1 MCGITGVA
9 GSLRGEPATLQ
20 RMNDRLRH
28 RGPDGEGAFWSDD
41 VGLAM
46 RRLAIIDLNTGD
58 QPIFNED
65 RTVCVVYNGEI
76 YNFVELRAELEGRG
90 HRFETNADT
99 EVIVHAY
106 EEFGPDC
113 VERLWGMFALALWDS
128 RQRLLLLARDRLGK
142 KPLVYYADPAAEGV
156 AFASELQALL
166 AHPGVP
172 REVEPSA
179 IDDYLTYLYV
189 PAPTT
194 AYRNVRKLPPGHRL
208 VWQAGHI
215 SVEPYWRVRFGA
227 KRAIAEPEA
236 VHEFGTLLRDA
247 VRRRMIAD
255 VPLGAFLSGGMDSSS
270 VVAEMAELSS
280 TPVKT
285 FSIGFGERDFD
296 ELRYARQVAER
307 FGTDHHELVVEPR
320 ALEVLPTLVR
330 HYGEPYGDSSAIPTY
345 YVAQMTRQHVTVALN
360 GDGGDELLA
369 GYERHWAAR
378 IAARYDTVPRFVRHG
393 LIRPLIPLLPEPRQ
407 RRAFLRRAKRF
418 MAAAHLPVFDRY
430 LHWVGAY
437 TPAQKQTLYTPD
449 FVAQLHGNES
459 GRWLREALAPEPGL
473 DPVDAVVRADT
484 LLYLPEDLLAKV
496 DIATMAN
503 SLEARA
509 PFLDHRLV
517 EFCASLPSSLKLRG
531 RTSKWLL
538 RSLMRDRLPPDILTR
553 PKMGFGVPVGE
564 WLRGDLRPLLQDTL
578 FSPTAVQRGYF
589 RPDAVRALV
598 DEHLSRRADRTS
610 HIWALLMLELWQ
622 RERTSADAV
631 LPSPATCASISSVT
645 PRS

>member
-1 MCGITGVA
+1 MCGIAGVA
-9 GSLRGEPATLQ
+9 GSLRTDSATLRQ
-20 RMNDRLRH
+20 MTDQLRH
-28 RGPDGEGAFWSDD
+28 RGPDGEGSFWADD

-65 RTVCVVYNGEI
+65 RSVCVVYNGEI
-76 YNFVELRAELEGRG
+76 YNFLELRAELEGRG
-90 HRFETNADT
+90 HHFATQGDT
-99 EVIVHAY
+99 EVVVHAY
-106 EEFGPDC
+106 EEFGVNC
-113 VERLWGMFALALWDS
+113 LERLWGMFALALWDS
-128 RQRLLLLARDRLGK
+128 RRHLMLLARDRLGK
-142 KPLVYYADPAAEGV
+142 KPLVYYADPLRGGL

-166 AHPGVP
+166 AHPDVP

-194 AYRNVRKLPPGHRL
+194 AYRDVRKLPPGHRL
-208 VWQAGHI
+208 IWQSGRVT
-215 SVEPYWRVRFGA
+215 VEPYWQVRFGD
-227 KRAIAEPEA
+227 KRSLTESQA
-236 VHEFGTLLRDA
+236 VEEFGALLRDA
-247 VRRRMIAD
+247 VRRRLIAD

-296 ELRYARQVAER
+296 ELRYARQVAQR
-307 FGTDHHELVVEPR
+307 YGTDHHEMVVEPR
-320 ALEVLPTLVR
+320 ALDVLPTLVR

-345 YVAQMTRQHVTVALN
+345 YVAEMTRRHVTVALN

-378 IAARYDTVPRFVRHG
+378 VAARYDTIPRFVRHG
-393 LIRPLIPLLPEPRQ
+393 LIRPLIPMLPEPRQ

-437 TPAQKQTLYTPD
+437 TPGQKLALYTPE
-449 FVAQLHGNES
+449 FVAQLNGNDS
-459 GRWLREALAPEPGL
+459 GRWLKEALAPEPYL
-473 DPVDAVVRADT
+473 DPVDAVLRADT

-496 DIATMAN
+496 DIASMAN
-503 SLEARA
+503 SLEARS
-509 PFLDHRLV
+509 PFLDHRLI

-538 RSLMRDRLPPDILTR
+538 RSLMRDRLPSDILTR

-564 WLRGDLRPLLQDTL
+564 WLRGELRPLMEDTL
-578 FSPTAVQRGYF
+578 FSSRALQRGYF
-589 RPDAVRALV
+589 RPEAVRSLV
-598 DEHLSRRADRTS
+598 DEHLTRRADRTS

-622 RERTSADAV
+622 RERVESD
-631 LPSPATCASISSVT
+631 SGICESISSVT
-645 PRS
+645 PHC